1 MKLPERIKISLTGVW
16 SNKFRSFLT
25 LLGIII
31 GVSSVIIMVS
41 LGSGTQKVVG
51 GQFEELFSRQ
61 VYLTSNWNLPYNQ
74 MGELSLDD
82 VDYLKESMIG
92 VVDVIPFFRTWK
104 EVTYEGREY
113 TTSVAGVVEKALE
126 VTNLKLEYGRMISE
140 EDVKNHERVAVV
152 GQRILEQLTGST
164 DYGSFP
170 GLEIRI
176 ENQKFLVVGV
186 LGIAASTVS
195 LSNETILVP
204 MTTFRDIWRM
214 EGEHPE
220 FFLITYDV
228 RTGERDIIKQAE
240 YLLNNKYGT
249 VRGESRFMMSGIE
262 SEMNLINNIINIMTM
277 VLGSIAA
284 ISLLVGGIGV
294 MNIMLVTVKE
304 RTREIGIRKAIG
316 ASSQDI
322 QSQFLLEAIILA
334 GGGGLIGILVGVG
347 ISSLIS
353 LILAMSF
360 EWWQGGT
367 PFWVIFLSFAVT
379 TAIGIIFGFY
389 PAYKASKL
397 DPIEALGYEE

>member
-220 FFLITYDV
+220 FFLITYDA

-334 GGGGLIGILVGVG
+334 GSGGLIGILVGVG

-397 DPIEALGYEE
+397 DPIEALGYE

>member
-1 MKLPERIKISLTGVW
+1 MRWLERIKISLTGVW

-195 LSNETILVP
+195 LSNETVLVP

-220 FFLITYDV
+220 FFLITYDA

-397 DPIEALGYEE
+397 DPIEALGYE

>member
-1 MKLPERIKISLTGVW
+1 MRWLERIKISLTGVW

-61 VYLTSNWNLPYNQ
+61 VYLTSNLQLPYRQ
-74 MGELSLDD
+74 RGELSLED
-82 VDYLKESMIG
+82 VDYLRESMIG
-92 VVDVIPFFRTWK
+92 VVDVIPFFRTWRDINH
-104 EVTYEGREY
+104 GDREY
-113 TTSVAGVVEKALE
+113 VTGVAGVTEKALE
-126 VTNLKLEYGRMISE
+126 VTNLKLEYGRMITE
-140 EDVKNHERVAVV
+140 EDIRSRELVAVV
-152 GQRILEQLTGST
+152 GQRTLEQLIGST
-164 DYGSFP
+164 DYSSFI
-170 GLEIRI
+170 GKEVKI
-176 ENQKFLVVGV
+176 ENHKFLIIGV
-186 LGIAASTVS
+186 LGVSASTVS
-195 LSNETILVP
+195 LSNDVVLIP
-204 MTTFRDIWRM
+204 FTTFRDIWRW
-214 EGEHPE
+214 EGQNPE
-220 FFLITYDV
+220 FFLITYDSM
-228 RTGERDIIKQAE
+228 TSEQDIIKQAE
-240 YLLNNKYGT
+240 YLLNSKYGI
-249 VRGESRFMMSGIE
+249 VRGKSRFLMSGVE
-262 SEMNLINNIINIMTM
+262 SEINLINNIINIMTM

-304 RTREIGIRKAIG
+304 RTREIGLRKAIG

-334 GGGGLIGILVGVG
+334 GGGGLIGILVGVS

-353 LILAMSF
+353 LILSMSF

-367 PFWVIFLSFAVT
+367 PFWVVFLSFAVT

-397 DPIEALGYEE
+397 DPIEALRYE

>member
-1 MKLPERIKISLTGVW
+1 MRWLERIKISLTGVW

-61 VYLTSNWNLPYNQ
+61 VYLTSNLQLPYRQ
-74 MGELSLDD
+74 RGELSLED
-82 VDYLKESMIG
+82 VDYLRESMIG
-92 VVDVIPFFRTWK
+92 VVDVIPFFRTWRDINH
-104 EVTYEGREY
+104 GDREY
-113 TTSVAGVVEKALE
+113 VTGVAGVTEKALE
-126 VTNLKLEYGRMISE
+126 VTNLKLEYGRMITE
-140 EDVKNHERVAVV
+140 EDIRSRELVAVV
-152 GQRILEQLTGST
+152 GQRTLEQLIGST
-164 DYGSFP
+164 DYSSFI
-170 GLEIRI
+170 GKEVKI
-176 ENQKFLVVGV
+176 ENHKFLIIGV
-186 LGIAASTVS
+186 LGVSASTVS
-195 LSNETILVP
+195 LSNDVVLIP
-204 MTTFRDIWRM
+204 FTTFRDIWRW
-214 EGEHPE
+214 EGQNPE
-220 FFLITYDV
+220 FFLITYDSM
-228 RTGERDIIKQAE
+228 TSEQDIIKQAE
-240 YLLNNKYGT
+240 YLLNSKYGI
-249 VRGESRFMMSGIE
+249 VRGKSRFLMSGVE
-262 SEMNLINNIINIMTM
+262 SEINLINNIINIMTM

-334 GGGGLIGILVGVG
+334 GGGGLIGILVGVS

-353 LILAMSF
+353 LILSMSF

-367 PFWVIFLSFAVT
+367 PFWVVFLSFAVT

-397 DPIEALGYEE
+397 DPIEALRYE

>member
-1 MKLPERIKISLTGVW
+1 MVFLERIKISLTGVW

-186 LGIAASTVS
+186 LGIA
-195 LSNETILVP
+195 
-204 MTTFRDIWRM
+204 
-214 EGEHPE
+214 
-220 FFLITYDV
+220 
-228 RTGERDIIKQAE
+228 
-240 YLLNNKYGT
+240 
-249 VRGESRFMMSGIE
+249 
-262 SEMNLINNIINIMTM
+262 
-277 VLGSIAA
+277 
-284 ISLLVGGIGV
+284 
-294 MNIMLVTVKE
+294 
-304 RTREIGIRKAIG
+304 
-316 ASSQDI
+316 
-322 QSQFLLEAIILA
+322 
-334 GGGGLIGILVGVG
+334 
-347 ISSLIS
+347 
-353 LILAMSF
+353 
-360 EWWQGGT
+360 
-367 PFWVIFLSFAVT
+367 
-379 TAIGIIFGFY
+379 
-389 PAYKASKL
+389 
-397 DPIEALGYEE
+397 